1 MSRRGEDIL
10 ISSVLLLAAL
20 ITLTLLIL
28 FGVEFAYLMIAAWG
42 RWGW

>member
-20 ITLTLLIL
+20 ITLGLVIL
-28 FGVEFAYLMIAAWG
+28 FGVGFAYLMIDAWG

>member
-1 MSRRGEDIL
+1 MSRRGEDML

-20 ITLTLLIL
+20 LTLGL
-28 FGVEFAYLMIAAWG
+28 FFLFATGFVFLVIDAWG